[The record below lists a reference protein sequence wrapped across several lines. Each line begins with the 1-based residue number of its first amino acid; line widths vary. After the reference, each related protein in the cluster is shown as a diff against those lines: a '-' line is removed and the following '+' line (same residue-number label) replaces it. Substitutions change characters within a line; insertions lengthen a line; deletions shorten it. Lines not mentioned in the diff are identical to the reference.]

1 MSVSSAAPS
10 MGRTAAAGAFHIGVS
25 QGLRVVL
32 TTASTIIVAR
42 ILVPSD
48 YGIMAMVAPIT
59 SFLLLFQ
66 NLGLSHAAVQAQ
78 TLSSEQSTALF
89 WVNMTASVV
98 LAGLL
103 LVLAPLVGW
112 FYGEPRAAYI
122 TAASAANV
130 LVGGSTI
137 QHLALFN
144 RELRFRTL
152 SRVDIGASATTFVA
166 TIVAAIALRSYWAL
180 WLGSFLGFV
189 VNAALVWKH
198 SAWRPSLRV
207 SFAESRSLIRF
218 GASITGFNLLNFVA
232 RNADNVLIGRVWGT
246 AALGLY
252 DRSYRLMMFPLQNIN
267 APLSRVMLPILSRL
281 REDGERF
288 RRSYL
293 MALRGILLLS
303 TPAIAVAGATSGR
316 LVPFLLGEQ
325 WAGAAP
331 IFLWL
336 SLAALLQPLSNTTGW
351 LYITTGRGRALMRW
365 GAVSTS
371 ITIVS
376 FVVGVRW
383 GAEGVAAAYF
393 VSAVVKIP
401 FLFRWCTDDTPVRS
415 RDLYAALAPSV
426 VLAGVVWLALERVP
440 QQLPFVGL
448 LALALPGA
456 YILSV
461 LLNYL
466 LPGGR
471 STMRSLWALATS
483 IIQRR
488 ATAGHRAHESD
499 HIGE

>member
-1 MSVSSAAPS
+1 AALIVVAASERRHYLCRDGPHRPRAVPGRAFRTRPWSFGLLSARPAGPGRPSHASPVPDRSAHPHPHDVARAGRPRPLRSPDHPELAHRGGVGGLSDSRGAGSVSVSSAAPS

-32 TTASTIIVAR
+32 TIGSTVIVAR
-42 ILVPSD
+42 ILAPAD

-89 WVNMTASVV
+89 WVNMTAS
-98 LAGLL
+98 AAIAALL
-103 LVLAPLVGW
+103 LALAPVVGW

-198 SAWRPSLRV
+198 SAGRPSLRV

-252 DRSYRLMMFPLQNIN
+252 DRSYRL
-267 APLSRVMLPILSRL
+267 
-281 REDGERF
+281 
-288 RRSYL
+288 
-293 MALRGILLLS
+293 
-303 TPAIAVAGATSGR
+303 
-316 LVPFLLGEQ
+316 
-325 WAGAAP
+325 
-331 IFLWL
+331 
-336 SLAALLQPLSNTTGW
+336 
-351 LYITTGRGRALMRW
+351 
-365 GAVSTS
+365 
-371 ITIVS
+371 
-376 FVVGVRW
+376 
-383 GAEGVAAAYF
+383 
-393 VSAVVKIP
+393 
-401 FLFRWCTDDTPVRS
+401 
-415 RDLYAALAPSV
+415 
-426 VLAGVVWLALERVP
+426 
-440 QQLPFVGL
+440 
-448 LALALPGA
+448 
-456 YILSV
+456 
-461 LLNYL
+461 
-466 LPGGR
+466 
-471 STMRSLWALATS
+471 
-483 IIQRR
+483 
-488 ATAGHRAHESD
+488 
-499 HIGE
+499 